1 MIQMKRLNEV
11 REVASEERAAKL
23 EQKGFTRIGGSAD
36 PGSRPVTEAD
46 LEKLGK
52 QLLDRLK
59 GEGNSVTQGL
69 AEEAIQNVSGLSNR
83 ERAVL
88 WQIQNKSWKWNKN
101 PFDKRVGREVYDR
114 MHEEDEN

>member
-1 MIQMKRLNEV
+1 M
-11 REVASEERAAKL
+11 
-23 EQKGFTRIGGSAD
+23 AD
-36 PGSRPVTEAD
+36 EYGISNRSRNAVSDEI
-46 LEKLGK
+46 
-52 QLLDRLK
+52 DRLK